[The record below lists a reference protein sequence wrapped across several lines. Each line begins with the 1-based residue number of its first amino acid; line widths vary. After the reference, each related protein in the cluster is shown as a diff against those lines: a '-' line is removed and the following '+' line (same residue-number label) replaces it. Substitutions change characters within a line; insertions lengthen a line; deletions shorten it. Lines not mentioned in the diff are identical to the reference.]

1 MDSELLTVYKYG
13 TYYNPA
19 WKHYGGETNVV
30 CDRCKSSNLSVCI
43 GHGSLDLCMICIN
56 EMSTYKSSQKIFTK
70 MQQSIYRPITRM
82 RQGIYQPTETATL
95 MAQHM
100 FKPSDDAYDPY
111 DDTHTYMVQNMYN
124 KKW

>member
-19 WKHYGGETNVV
+19 WKHYGSETNVV

-43 GHGSLDLCMICIN
+43 GHGSLDLCMMCIH
-56 EMSTYKSSQKIFTK
+56 EMSTVRPSQKIMTK
-70 MQQSIYRPITRM
+70 MMQGIYRP
-82 RQGIYQPTETATL
+82 GIYRPEIATL
-95 MAQHM
+95 MVQHM
-100 FKPSDDAYDPY
+100 FRPSDDAYDPR

-124 KKW
+124 QKW